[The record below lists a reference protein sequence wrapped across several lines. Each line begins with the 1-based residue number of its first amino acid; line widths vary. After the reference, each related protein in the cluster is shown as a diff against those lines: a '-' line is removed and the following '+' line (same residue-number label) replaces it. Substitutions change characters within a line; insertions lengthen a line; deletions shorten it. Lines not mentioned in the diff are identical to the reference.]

1 MMHDWLAEELR
12 LTWLVELLA
21 TAAGRVGGQL
31 AATAGCRLLTMH
43 VQPAAGG
50 CQLGEGQCVEHGAVH
65 WAAAD
70 CWAEAGL
77 ATGNLIRQ
85 V

>member
-1 MMHDWLAEELR
+1 MMHDRLAEELR
-12 LTWLVELLA
+12 LTWLAKLLA

-31 AATAGCRLLTMH
+31 AATAG
-43 VQPAAGG
+43 QPAAGG

-65 WAAAD
+65 WAATD

-77 ATGNLIRQ
+77 ATVNLIRQ